1 MNSDK
6 TGFFLRELFDKKE
19 QMFLFLDNLREIL
32 KLLRLKLNKLI
43 FSVDNSKNTLYYT
56 FVTDKDKT
64 GCFLII

>member
-6 TGFFLRELFDKKE
+6 TGFFLRELFDKKNKC
-19 QMFLFLDNLREIL
+19 FFLDNLREIL